1 MTRSLQLLA
10 VFAGL
15 FLAGGLYPLAAAA
28 DGPPGSHTGLGENKG
43 HVSYSG
49 TIMTSRQGV
58 WIQIRARGSY
68 SGSYAAP
75 SGASGVSFASAPGGA
90 VGHGSSAAGAGSAST
105 SSIARTWYNHVGEPY
120 YETSNGTVYH
130 LSGINIGFASSGK
143 DGWFTVGSRQH
154 PGSVP
159 EALYVNGHF
168 QGIVWVP
175 LNGNSGNAQLAAAP
189 SGSAAGAGNAPVVI
203 DPRAVAMAVLAHI
216 PLPNVVIR
224 MNPSLGLVAMP
235 GWFWAEGYNGE
246 PFGGSATVGSF
257 TVAVQVQPS
266 SYTWRFGDGV
276 SLVSHD
282 LGQPYPAESD
292 VQHTYQYSLL
302 RYPDGFPIQ
311 LTIQFAAS
319 YSVNG
324 GAATPLSSMARTYA
338 ASYRVQELQ
347 SILTN
352 R

>member
-15 FLAGGLYPLAAAA
+15 FLGGSLIPLAAAA
-28 DGPPGSHTGLGENKG
+28 DGPAGSHTGLGENKG

-49 TIMTSRQGV
+49 TITTSGHGV
-58 WIQIRARGSY
+58 WIYIAARGSY
-68 SGSYAAP
+68 SGSYTAP
-75 SGASGVSFASAPGGA
+75 SGTSGVSFASAPGKATGYSTS
-90 VGHGSSAAGAGSAST
+90 GAGASSAST
-105 SSIARTWYNHVGEPY
+105 MSVARTWYNPQSEPY

-130 LSGINIGFASSGK
+130 LEGVNIGSESSGK
-143 DGWFTVGSRQH
+143 GGWFPVESRQH

-168 QGIVWVP
+168 QRIVWVP
-175 LNGNSGNAQLAAAP
+175 LNGASGNVQLAAAP
-189 SGSAAGAGNAPVVI
+189 SGSATGEDNSQVVV
-203 DPRAVAMAVLAHI
+203 DPRAVAMAVLDHVA
-216 PLPNVVIR
+216 LPNATIR
-224 MNPSLGLVAMP
+224 VNPSLGLVAMP

-257 TVAVQVQPS
+257 TVAVQVQPT
-266 SYTWRFGDGV
+266 SYTWTFGDGT

-292 VQHTYQYSLL
+292 VQHTYQYSSLH
-302 RYPDGFPIQ
+302 YPDGFPIQ
-311 LTIQFAAS
+311 LTIQFAAT

-324 GAATPLSSMARTYA
+324 GAAEPLSSMARTYS

>member
-1 MTRSLQLLA
+1 
-10 VFAGL
+10 V
-15 FLAGGLYPLAAAA
+15 
-28 DGPPGSHTGLGENKG
+28 
-43 HVSYSG
+43 
-49 TIMTSRQGV
+49 
-58 WIQIRARGSY
+58 RGDPNS
-68 SGSYAAP
+68 A
-75 SGASGVSFASAPGGA
+75 SGASVVYGSGAASGYGSTNSSAGSRSASAITRP
-90 VGHGSSAAGAGSAST
+90 
-105 SSIARTWYNHVGEPY
+105 WYNHVGEPY
-120 YETSNGTVYH
+120 YETSNGTLYH
-130 LSGINIGFASSGK
+130 LSGINIGFASSGQN
-143 DGWFTVGSRQH
+143 GWFTVGSRQH

-175 LNGNSGNAQLAAAP
+175 INGNSGNVQLAAAP
-189 SGSAAGAGNAPVVI
+189 SGNATGAGNGPIVV
-203 DPRAVAMAVLAHI
+203 DPRVVAMDVLQHI
-216 PLPNVVIR
+216 PLPNVKIR
-224 MNPSLGLVAMP
+224 VNPALGLVAMP

-246 PFGGSATVGSF
+246 PFGGSATVGSY

-266 SYTWRFGDGV
+266 SYTWSFGDGNT
-276 SLVSHD
+276 LVTQS

-292 VQHTYQYSLL
+292 IQHTYQYSSLH
-302 RYPDGFPIQ
+302 YPDGFLVQ

-324 GAATPLSSMARTYA
+324 GPAEPLSSMERAYT